1 MILLSMDLS
10 LSQPA
15 FVVMELTKDGLS
27 ILHKSS
33 IKTDAKKTHGYRLLQ
48 IYNRIDEIINTYE
61 SQLDYV
67 VSEKGFSRHARTTQI
82 LFMVHGIARLNAF
95 QHGYEVQELSPTTV
109 KKAVSGNGK
118 NSKEQLADAVKGYFP
133 NGITFKNTDE
143 SDATAVGVAFLIQKG
158 KLTA

>member
-15 FVVMELTKDGLS
+15 FVVMEKTEEGLH

-33 IKTDAKKTHGYRLLQ
+33 LKTNAKKTHGYRLFQ
-48 IYNRIDEIINTYE
+48 IYQHMDEIVNVYE
-61 SQLDYV
+61 SQLDYI

-82 LFMVHGIARLNAF
+82 LFMVHGIARLNAH
-95 QHGYEVQELSPTTV
+95 QHGYDVKELSPTTV

-118 NSKEQLADAVKGYFP
+118 NSKEMLADAVKGYFDTD
-133 NGITFKNTDE
+133 ITFKNTDE
-143 SDATAVGVAFLIQKG
+143 SDAAAVGVAFLIQKG
-158 KLTA
+158 KLTT